1 MRICKRSQFKT
12 LFSTL
17 CIFFTM
23 VFVVYWFYKFE
34 IEDRDIGVV
43 DFLSLNEAHDV
54 KIPVLAICFSNFILI
69 NSLLKANPAVTP
81 QKFHEVL
88 TGNIWDQQSM
98 NTSFDDVT
106 IDIKHYF
113 INGFILDAV
122 GNEITLNSSEWTHK
136 NVFTGFHKHSI
147 FMKCFATSI
156 EKTNPDIEI
165 KEIHLVYDK
174 RRLLRDLGIPKDK
187 SLPIYST
194 IFYPEQMFL
203 EVEPMRT
210 TIIQSSMVGLNVYV
224 HGIEMLMRRN
234 SRHKKCIENSEF
246 YDYNLL
252 RTHVENVGCKPF
264 YLSGFD
270 DIPVCK
276 AQKDIRNSH
285 IGMFVIRKMYFP
297 KACKRLAR
305 INDEVRQVNDNWDRG
320 YLYFAV
326 IYPNEIKIITQSKE
340 IDGHALIGNIG
351 GYIGLFL
358 GNEY

>member
-1 MRICKRSQFKT
+1 MRICQRSQFKT

-113 INGFILDAV
+113 INGFILDMV

-136 NVFTGFHKHSI
+136 NVFTGFQKSYRN
-147 FMKCFATSI
+147 TS
-156 EKTNPDIEI
+156 
-165 KEIHLVYDK
+165 
-174 RRLLRDLGIPKDK
+174 
-187 SLPIYST
+187 
-194 IFYPEQMFL
+194 
-203 EVEPMRT
+203 
-210 TIIQSSMVGLNVYV
+210 
-224 HGIEMLMRRN
+224 
-234 SRHKKCIENSEF
+234 
-246 YDYNLL
+246 
-252 RTHVENVGCKPF
+252 
-264 YLSGFD
+264 
-270 DIPVCK
+270 
-276 AQKDIRNSH
+276 
-285 IGMFVIRKMYFP
+285 
-297 KACKRLAR
+297 
-305 INDEVRQVNDNWDRG
+305 
-320 YLYFAV
+320 
-326 IYPNEIKIITQSKE
+326 
-340 IDGHALIGNIG
+340 
-351 GYIGLFL
+351 
-358 GNEY
+358 